1 MNKKIHSLKMEAFL
15 LLLGAIAAGIAC
27 FFCFHSLGNV
37 LVDNI
42 LKTSG
47 YMEREEQKSANSLQ
61 AFVNQYNVSAADYEL
76 LDDWTQQQSVVY
88 IAVFRDDALIY
99 DSEYTYDAGEAKADR
114 GYYGEVHT
122 YVINFADGP
131 ADVYLIGFYSMRYE
145 NTITLMSA
153 VLSCGTALLLILLFL
168 QRKINYIKQL
178 ENEVCI
184 LETGGL
190 DHAVSVRGKDEIASL
205 AGELNEMRQTL
216 SRNFEMVRKL
226 SEANTNLVTELSH
239 DLRTPLTALLL
250 YLELLQKG
258 KYKDEETRQQ
268 YLKKASD
275 KANEVKSMS
284 NDLFERFLVS
294 GKKETELDPP
304 QEIRYVLE
312 DTLSELVFYLESQGY
327 RIECG
332 TEWPKGKIAVSMDYI
347 SRIFNNIS
355 SNILKYADPAQ
366 PVSIRYG
373 VQNKRLELTFENKIR
388 KMSDD
393 SAEVESTKIG
403 LSNIRLMMQKM
414 NGDSASGEDGNH
426 FRIALYFPAE

>member
-1 MNKKIHSLKMEAFL
+1 
-15 LLLGAIAAGIAC
+15 
-27 FFCFHSLGNV
+27 
-37 LVDNI
+37 
-42 LKTSG
+42 
-47 YMEREEQKSANSLQ
+47 
-61 AFVNQYNVSAADYEL
+61 
-76 LDDWTQQQSVVY
+76 
-88 IAVFRDDALIY
+88 
-99 DSEYTYDAGEAKADR
+99 
-114 GYYGEVHT
+114 
-122 YVINFADGP
+122 
-131 ADVYLIGFYSMRYE
+131 
-145 NTITLMSA
+145 
-153 VLSCGTALLLILLFL
+153 
-168 QRKINYIKQL
+168 
-178 ENEVCI
+178 
-184 LETGGL
+184 
-190 DHAVSVRGKDEIASL
+190 
-205 AGELNEMRQTL
+205 
-216 SRNFEMVRKL
+216 
-226 SEANTNLVTELSH
+226 
-239 DLRTPLTALLL
+239 
-250 YLELLQKG
+250 
-258 KYKDEETRQQ
+258 
-268 YLKKASD
+268 
-275 KANEVKSMS
+275 MS